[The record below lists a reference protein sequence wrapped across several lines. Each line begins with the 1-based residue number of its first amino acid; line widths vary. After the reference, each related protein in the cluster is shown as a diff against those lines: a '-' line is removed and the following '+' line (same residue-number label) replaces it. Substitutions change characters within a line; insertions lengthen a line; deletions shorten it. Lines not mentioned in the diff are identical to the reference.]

1 MNILNYCHWLNFAR
15 PYRSVK
21 RKNMIINV
29 SKRVNYE
36 NSNFVANIFCSLC
49 KSEIQVHLYR
59 SQRNSFPNIYYK
71 TDRRESPS
79 AVLFSKFLHVSR
91 SQSVVQTTEFF
102 SIFDASY
109 QTSLLK
115 KLVNVNVYYIYVHD
129 VPKLKTKQL

>member
-102 SIFDASY
+102 FYIWCELSNEFI
-109 QTSLLK
+109 K
-115 KLVNVNVYYIYVHD
+115 KIS
-129 VPKLKTKQL
+129 KR